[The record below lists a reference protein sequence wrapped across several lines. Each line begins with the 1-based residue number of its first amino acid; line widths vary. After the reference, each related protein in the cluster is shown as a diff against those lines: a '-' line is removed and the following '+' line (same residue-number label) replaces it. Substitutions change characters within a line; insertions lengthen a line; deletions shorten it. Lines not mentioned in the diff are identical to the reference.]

1 MRLIL
6 SSDKLRGNLYLC
18 KIVMWQVR
26 SLHLQEILIL
36 SSGNSYVRHPRCVF
50 YNSLAIYVCVALA
63 VEHNYLKNYF
73 KKQV

>member
-36 SSGNSYVRHPRCVF
+36 SSGKLEEVYTYVK
-50 YNSLAIYVCVALA
+50 Y
-63 VEHNYLKNYF
+63 
-73 KKQV
+73 